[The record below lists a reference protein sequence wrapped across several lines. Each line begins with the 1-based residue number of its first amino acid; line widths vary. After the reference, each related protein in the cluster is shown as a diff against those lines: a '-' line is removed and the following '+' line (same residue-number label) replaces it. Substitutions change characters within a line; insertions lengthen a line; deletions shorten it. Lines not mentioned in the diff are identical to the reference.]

1 MQYISHTPEQVQSM
15 LDTIGISS
23 IRELFKDIPP
33 ELLIEKELDLPESC
47 SEIEVSKVLTQL
59 AKKNKT
65 DMLSFAGA
73 GAYKHF
79 IPTVVNHLLLRGEFF
94 TAYTPYQ
101 PEISQGTLQ
110 AIFEFQTMIANLT
123 GMQVANASMYDNSSA
138 LAEAALMAVRITK
151 KEKILISNATHPEH
165 KQVVETYL
173 HANNLQLQEVPLNE
187 GTTQIPDLEGA
198 AAIIIQQP
206 NFLGSIEQ
214 LEAIAQKA
222 HEQGALLIVSV
233 NEPTALGMIKSPGT
247 CGADIVVGEGHTFGN
262 PLSFGGPYLG
272 FITTK
277 KEYMRQL
284 PGRIA
289 GMTHDSKD
297 RRGFVLTLQAR
308 EQHIRREKATSNICT
323 NQALNA
329 LAATIALAYL
339 GKELKT
345 LAMHNVQKSHYAKK
359 QLQHAGISI
368 PYTAPT
374 YNEFVIRLEDK
385 EKVQERLAE
394 HNILPL
400 VELSK
405 YDNALQNEVLVCV
418 TELHTREEIDKLIQA
433 IRD

>member
-1 MQYISHTPEQVQSM
+1 MQYISHTPEQVQEM
-15 LDTIGISS
+15 LTTIGISS
-23 IRELFKDIPP
+23 VRELFKDIPETLQIKG
-33 ELLIEKELDLPESC
+33 ELNLPESC
-47 SEIEVSKVLTQL
+47 SEIEVTKVLTAL

-73 GAYKHF
+73 GAYNHF
-79 IPTVVNHLLLRGEFF
+79 IPTVVNHLILRGEFF

-165 KQVVETYL
+165 KHVVETYL
-173 HANNLQLQEVPLNE
+173 RANNLQLQEVPLTE

-233 NEPTALGMIKSPGT
+233 NEPTALGILKSPGT

-272 FITTK
+272 FIATK
-277 KEYMRQL
+277 KDYMRQL

-297 RRGFVLTLQAR
+297 QRGFVLTLQAR
-308 EQHIRREKATSNICT
+308 EQHIRRERATSNICT

-345 LAMHNVQKSHYAKK
+345 LSMHHLQKSHYAKK

-368 PYTAPT
+368 PYSAAT

-385 EKVQERLAE
+385 QKVQERLAE

-418 TELHTREEIDKLIQA
+418 TELHTREEIDKLITA
-433 IRD
+433 IRG